1 MTEITIDGLRVASKK
16 NNRRN
21 FRNISLP
28 SLAYVKFHKE
38 VKRFMTPFRGLY
50 PSESLAVE
58 IDYQIKGK
66 YHQDIDNAV
75 SSVFDC
81 LTDFKV
87 IGDDEQITEVS
98 AKKTNGHKDWKVTVR
113 VSPVFY

>member
-28 SLAYVKFHKE
+28 SLAYVKFHSDVAK
-38 VKRFMTPFRGLY
+38 FMKQYKGLY
-50 PSESLAVE
+50 PTGDLKVE
-58 IDYQIKGK
+58 IEYEIKGK